1 MLGITSTQ
9 PVHWPPSASPAIAP
23 VTPVG
28 PVAPAQG
35 ASHDNAS
42 GFGSGRQGR
51 AGGAPDTAQ
60 DRSASA
66 DKAQTEPKA
75 APLLPREPA
84 EGRQPEGASTTG
96 EAELSEEQ
104 KREAQAEEKARQAL
118 PLKEVLS
125 NIWKASAAVVEVA
138 LGREAGAVGSANT
151 GSDARTVDAAV
162 SNVSAGR
169 TVDAGAAAL
178 DRSLVPQPAAD
189 PVTYSDQG
197 LGLWESVE
205 TGGRVNEKA

>member
-1 MLGITSTQ
+1 MLGITTTQ
-9 PVHWPPSASPAIAP
+9 PVHWPPSTSPAVAP

-28 PVAPAQG
+28 PVAPARG
-35 ASHDNAS
+35 ASHDTSS

-51 AGGAPDTAQ
+51 TGGAPDTAQ

-66 DKAQTEPKA
+66 DKAQTDSKA

-84 EGRQPEGASTTG
+84 EGQQLEGATTTI
-96 EAELSEEQ
+96 ESKLSEDQ
-104 KREAQAEEKARQAL
+104 KREALAEEKAAQTL

-138 LGREAGAVGSANT
+138 LGREASAAESAN
-151 GSDARTVDAAV
+151 
-162 SNVSAGR
+162 
-169 TVDAGAAAL
+169 AGAGSGAPGATGAIATANRSEQGRAAAAGGA
-178 DRSLVPQPAAD
+178 DASSPPAD

-205 TGGRVNEKA
+205 TGVRVNEKA

>member
-35 ASHDNAS
+35 SSHDNAS
-42 GFGSGRQGR
+42 GFGSGRQDR
-51 AGGAPDTAQ
+51 AGGAPDSSQ
-60 DRSASA
+60 DRRAST
-66 DKAQTEPKA
+66 DKTQTESKA

-84 EGRQPEGASTTG
+84 EGQQPGGATATA

-104 KREAQAEEKARQAL
+104 KREAQAEEKASQAL

-138 LGREAGAVGSANT
+138 LGREASAAGPANT
-151 GSDARTVDAAV
+151 GSDARTVDAAG
-162 SNVSAGR
+162 SNASV
-169 TVDAGAAAL
+169 AAE
-178 DRSLVPQPAAD
+178 DGSLVPQPAAD